1 MIDNQELELK
11 KIIREK
17 SKQKSTIIGFGASHS
32 TGMLVSKFRLDGY
45 IDKLVDEN
53 DNKVGRYMPGT
64 KLRVERPWTTIK
76 ERDVVIVLAW
86 QYYDQIKDKLVAHG
100 VNPKNIVKPID
111 I

>member
-1 MIDNQELELK
+1 MIDKSRIRIEKNTERNQ
-11 KIIREK
+11 
-17 SKQKSTIIGFGASHS
+17 SKMTIIGFGASHS
-32 TGMLVSKFRLDGY
+32 TGMLVLFRLDGY